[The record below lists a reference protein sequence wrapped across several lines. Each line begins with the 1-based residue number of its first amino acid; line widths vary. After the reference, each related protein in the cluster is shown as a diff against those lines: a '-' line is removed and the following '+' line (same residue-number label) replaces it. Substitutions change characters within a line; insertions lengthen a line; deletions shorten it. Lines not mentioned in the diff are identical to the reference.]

1 MNSPDSFENYDIERL
16 KTFIYLVPVVGVIP
30 ALWTLY
36 RRTGTRQQRVASRLA
51 VMLTVSWVFAYLLL
65 DAGANSAAA
74 MHLPLLVI
82 SSLFTS
88 GYFLINLW
96 LMIRLWQ
103 RKPLA
108 MPSLGKRNRTNSLKQ
123 K

>member
-1 MNSPDSFENYDIERL
+1 
-16 KTFIYLVPVVGVIP
+16 
-30 ALWTLY
+30 
-36 RRTGTRQQRVASRLA
+36 
-51 VMLTVSWVFAYLLL
+51 MLTVSWVFAYLLL
-65 DAGANSAAA
+65 DAGANSTAA

-96 LMIRLWQ
+96 LMVRLWQ
-103 RKPLA
+103 RKPLS
-108 MPSLGKRNRTNSLKQ
+108 MPSLGKPRNRTNGLKQ

>member
-1 MNSPDSFENYDIERL
+1 MNSPDSFENYDVERL

-36 RRTGTRQQRVASRLA
+36 RRTGTRQQRAASRLA

-65 DAGANSAAA
+65 DAGANSTAA
-74 MHLPLLVI
+74 MHLPLLVV

-103 RKPLA
+103 RKPLSIPG
-108 MPSLGKRNRTNSLKQ
+108 MGQSRKRGNLLR
-123 K
+123 